1 MSLALPARHLGEA
14 LGSLRTLGRRT
25 LLALLGIVIGSAS
38 VIALVNIGDNAVEDA
53 RSIFKDLGTDTL
65 VVQFPAQAGDQATLP
80 PTLDLDALRQ
90 AVPGLA
96 QLAPVQMFSAPVSV
110 GGQSTN
116 ASVVGSD
123 ASLQGAMGLRL
134 RQGRFLS
141 AFDRS
146 GNGAVLGAQ
155 LAETLGSPVRPLQ
168 VGDQVRINQDLFQ
181 VLGILVSQ
189 PNAVLVPVVAN
200 DALIVPF
207 DAMRRLQARTRLDNL
222 IVRVAPGRDVTVTGK
237 ALEAALARLLPGRE
251 SSVQVAQSIL
261 DGLTRQTRTF
271 TYLLTALGGISL
283 VGGGIGVMNVML
295 MNVAERR
302 REIGV
307 RMALGAR
314 RRDIRNLFLLEAMTL
329 SAAGAACGALLGLLF
344 AYLYAR
350 FSGWQFS
357 LAGGALPLGVGSTL
371 LVGLFFGL
379 YPAVMAA
386 RLQPVEALR
395 DD

>member
-1 MSLALPARHLGEA
+1 MSLPTRQAVEA
-14 LGSLRTLGRRT
+14 LASLRALGKRT

-38 VIALVNIGDNAVEDA
+38 VIALVNIGHNAVEDA

-65 VVQFPAQAGDQATLP
+65 VVQFPSAPDGGSLP
-80 PTLDLDALRQ
+80 PALDLEALQRS
-90 AVPGLA
+90 VPGLA
-96 QLAPVQMFSAPVSV
+96 YLAPVHLFSAPASL
-110 GGQSTN
+110 GGQSAN
-116 ASVVGSD
+116 ASIVGTTP
-123 ASLQGAMGLRL
+123 ALWGAMGLRL
-134 RQGRFLS
+134 RSGRFLS
-141 AFDRS
+141 EFDRGGS
-146 GNGAVLGAQ
+146 DTIVGARLAQALGTPA
-155 LAETLGSPVRPLQ
+155 RPLRI
-168 VGDQVRINQDLFQ
+168 GDQIRIGQDLFQ
-181 VLGILVSQ
+181 VLGILASQ
-189 PNAVLVPVVAN
+189 PNAVLMPVVA
-200 DALIVPF
+200 DDTLIVSL
-207 DAMRRLQARTRLDNL
+207 DSLRRLQGPPRLDNL
-222 IVRVAPGRDVTVTGK
+222 IVRVEPGRDVTLAGK
-237 ALEAALARLLPGRE
+237 ALEAALARALPGQD
-251 SSVQVAQSIL
+251 STVQIAQSIL

-295 MNVAERR
+295 MNIAERR

-314 RRDIRNLFLLEAMTL
+314 RRDIRNLFLLEAVTL
-329 SAAGAACGALLGLLF
+329 SAAGAMCGALLGLTF

-357 LAGGALPLGVGSTL
+357 LASGALPLGLGSTL

-379 YPAVMAA
+379 YPAIMAA